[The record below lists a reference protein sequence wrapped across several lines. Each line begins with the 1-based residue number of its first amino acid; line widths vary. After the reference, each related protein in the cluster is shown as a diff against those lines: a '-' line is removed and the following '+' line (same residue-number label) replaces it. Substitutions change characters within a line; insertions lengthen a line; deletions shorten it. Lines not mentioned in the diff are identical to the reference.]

1 MDLQERV
8 ADELA
13 SAVLEL
19 SEAAN
24 DPDLVEEIKKVVGT
38 SSTTLEEAYMTAVR
52 VRRAEKRAYELLA
65 RYRKEKGLG

>member
-65 RYRKEKGLG
+65 RYRKGKGLG